1 MEMESTG
8 SRVMVRTE
16 LEAEDN
22 GSKPKEGQSEQSS
35 ISSESGAGQSS

>member
-8 SRVMVRTE
+8 SRVIVRTE

-22 GSKPKEGQSEQSS
+22 GSNPKEGQREQSS
-35 ISSESGAGQSS
+35 ISRESGAVQAS